1 MKMVKTISFLF
12 ACALIA
18 SAVYAQF
25 AEPEKAIAYRKSV
38 MVVIAHHFRSMG
50 AVVQGK
56 AAYDEKDFAANAKV
70 VSLLASLPWEAA
82 LTPGS
87 DKGDTT
93 LSPDVFSK
101 EADFR
106 KAAAAFETATSK
118 LTAEAMQGDLGTIK
132 AGFAAVAKNC
142 KACHSAF
149 RKR

>member
-1 MKMVKTISFLF
+1 MKMMKTIAFLL
-12 ACALIA
+12 AGALIA
-18 SAVYAQF
+18 GAVYAQF

-38 MVVIAHHFRSMG
+38 MVLIAHHFKSMG

-56 AAYDEKDFAANAKV
+56 AAYDKNDFAANAKV
-70 VSLLASLPWEAA
+70 VSLLATLPWEAT
-82 LTPGS
+82 LTPGT

-106 KAAAAFETATSK
+106 KAATTFETATAK
-118 LTAEAMQGDLGTIK
+118 LTAEAMEGDLGTIK
-132 AGFAAVAKNC
+132 AGFGAVAKNC